1 MAIEA
6 TGLHCRCRPC
16 SGGMALRGMGA
27 ADRSVPAYRCA
38 HGLGRRRSSIIQR
51 IDGVSR
57 GLQERGWKIGS
68 NLQIDYRWSAGNL
81 ELKRK
86 YASELVALV
95 PDVVLAA
102 GGTFVGA
109 LQQVSRTVPIV
120 FVEVTDPV
128 NRGLVASLAR
138 PGGNT
143 TGFTQFEFSISGKWL
158 ELLKQ
163 IAPNVKRAAVIR
175 DPSKSRG
182 SASSLLSRRYRRHWA
197 WRSARLTRVMPAVL
211 STP

>member
-1 MAIEA
+1 MRRRDFIAAVGRVAAAWPFAAWAQQTDQFRRI
-6 TGLHCRCRPC
+6 GVL
-16 SGGMALRGMGA
+16 MDLA
-27 ADRSVPAYRCA
+27 ADDPQ
-38 HGLGRRRSSIIQR
+38 SSKELTAFH
-51 IDGVSR
+51 S

-68 NLQIDYRWSAGNL
+68 NLQIDYRWSAGNQ

-175 DPSKSRG
+175 DPSEFFGDRPVRCYPGDIAVIGRG
-182 SASSLLSRRYRRHWA
+182 GQRD
-197 WRSARLTRVMPAVL
+197 
-211 STP
+211 